1 MLFLAYFLI
10 FEKKIQKIEKIA
22 KFQMSLKYPIFTIF
36 EHLKRRRE
44 SKRPYFVN
52 SEKKVFFKRLQK
64 IFLKKKIQSF
74 CCNQKSDF
82 FEKSFFAKKTNY
94 KLIFQLLMP
103 KNEFFG

>member
-1 MLFLAYFLI
+1 LAYFSI
-10 FEKKIQKIEKIA
+10 FEKKIQKIA
-22 KFQMSLKYPIFTIF
+22 KFAKFRMSLKHPIFTIF
-36 EHLKRRRE
+36 GHLKRRWE

-82 FEKSFFAKKTNY
+82 FEKSIFAKKTNY

-103 KNEFFG
+103 KNEFFE